1 MATVYFNP
9 SVGGDGSTV
18 TDDSHPSTGL
28 GAGGHRTKFVP
39 CLSNT
44 VTVASFI
51 VTKAG
56 EAAASASTANTK
68 ASSATASAETA
79 TTKAGEASTSAS
91 NAAASAASAAGAV
104 TTHASSGDHDSRYYT
119 KTLADSA
126 TSSAISTHASGS
138 GHDGRYYT
146 KALSDARYPALAHDH
161 DSRYYTETEL
171 DSAFFANKATKGRQ
185 KLLGGVMLQWGN
197 VTASMGGDGT
207 HSETFS
213 TPFTTL
219 YSVVATPKCSGGG
232 GGSDGPSFAIDTTS
246 ITNSGFTVKNYDSKT
261 VDGYTYFAVGL
272 A

>member
-18 TDDSHPSTGL
+18 TDDSDPSTGL

-56 EAAASASTANTK
+56 EAAVSASTANTK
-68 ASSATASAETA
+68 ASSATASAATA

-104 TTHASSGDHDSRYYT
+104 TAHASSGDHDSRYYT

-126 TSSAISTHASGS
+126 TSSAIATHASGS

-146 KALSDARYPALAHDH
+146 KTLSDARYPALAHDH

-171 DSAFFANKATKGRQ
+171 GTKFYLNTATNGRQ
-185 KLLGGVMLQWGN
+185 EFLGGGMLQFGRVAGAPIIN
-197 VTASMGGDGT
+197 I
-207 HSETFS
+207 TFS
-213 TPFTTL
+213 TPFPNAVLSITGTKEGT
-219 YSVVATPKCSGGG
+219 AGHWAPDNG
-232 GGSDGPSFAIDTTS
+232 FAIYNV
-246 ITNSGFTVKNYDSKT
+246 TNTGFSVGYN
-261 VDGYTYFAVGL
+261 DGSTGKFNWMAFGY
-272 A
+272 